1 MQILLIS
8 YIRNNYRVLRVYLL
22 VLRQSINNIKGVTQ
36 KDLDKS
42 ESHS

>member
-22 VLRQSINNIKGVTQ
+22 VLRQSINNIKGVTE

>member
-8 YIRNNYRVLRVYLL
+8 YIINNYRVLRVYLL